1 MRQVFSISWI
11 QCLIICSAL
20 AQEAEIARVFTEEE
34 ISSYSEASTSYL
46 EWLKQAADP
55 NVGDPEKLSWHLRWI
70 AIITPE
76 ESVVHKSAHSLI
88 GGKGT
93 NEDTEAIITWW
104 HRQDPLPATYDNERI
119 EEHLYRVYYAKQ
131 HYASRRDSLGVDDRG
146 RIFVRF
152 GRPWRQTA
160 IQLKDPKLQVLPL
173 EYRLPRN
180 EIWVYRGIH
189 DDAHYLFVQLS
200 RRRPYRIDT
209 PEALIPPNLRG
220 TQRRVELLLA
230 WMEDIF
236 GQLAMEHDHYGAIYD
251 AVVNYTTLPTS
262 VPLRPYEFSQKAI
275 QDTRTRDDQHQLR
288 RAKTVP
294 PSVTNVYGNAIELT
308 PQVRFSRFLERDG
321 STRLE
326 AYWGIEVSG
335 LRPSRSMIRRLQQLQ
350 QRVSSDFI
358 LSVGLTKRGPE
369 FEPRN
374 IQLRRYHLPKGTD
387 SEQRI
392 YSWITRDFTA
402 SPITMQWSLNWTI
415 PDSIPPQPAAVWAV
429 GVTTVDTLEMLQG
442 DGTSLELSDLKPLRL
457 ESADTFDGAVPY
469 VGREILPDTPF
480 ALYFEAY
487 FLRFNEED
495 QTHYTV
501 EYSLSGKDVDSITT
515 SFDYKGSTATI
526 REFMVIDIGEWKM
539 PGPLTL
545 TLTVTDQVVGTTKS
559 RSIDFIYVE

>member
-1 MRQVFSISWI
+1 
-11 QCLIICSAL
+11 
-20 AQEAEIARVFTEEE
+20 
-34 ISSYSEASTSYL
+34 
-46 EWLKQAADP
+46 
-55 NVGDPEKLSWHLRWI
+55 
-70 AIITPE
+70 
-76 ESVVHKSAHSLI
+76 
-88 GGKGT
+88 
-93 NEDTEAIITWW
+93 
-104 HRQDPLPATYDNERI
+104 
-119 EEHLYRVYYAKQ
+119 
-131 HYASRRDSLGVDDRG
+131 
-146 RIFVRF
+146 
-152 GRPWRQTA
+152 
-160 IQLKDPKLQVLPL
+160 
-173 EYRLPRN
+173 
-180 EIWVYRGIH
+180 
-189 DDAHYLFVQLS
+189 
-200 RRRPYRIDT
+200 
-209 PEALIPPNLRG
+209 
-220 TQRRVELLLA
+220 
-230 WMEDIF
+230 
-236 GQLAMEHDHYGAIYD
+236 
-251 AVVNYTTLPTS
+251 
-262 VPLRPYEFSQKAI
+262 
-275 QDTRTRDDQHQLR
+275 
-288 RAKTVP
+288 
-294 PSVTNVYGNAIELT
+294 
-308 PQVRFSRFLERDG
+308 
-321 STRLE
+321 
-326 AYWGIEVSG
+326 
-335 LRPSRSMIRRLQQLQ
+335 MIRRLQQLQ

-369 FEPRN
+369 FEPQN

-415 PDSIPPQPAAVWAV
+415 PDSIPPQPAAVWAI

-545 TLTVTDQVVGTTKS
+545 TLTVTDQVVGTIKS